1 MIDVVNDL
9 FDPSISWHDLEWLKD
24 IWGGPLVIKGIMN
37 PADARRCVDSGAD
50 AVWVSNHGGR
60 QLDGQRATVTVL
72 PAVVEAVADAAEV
85 YIDGGI
91 RRGSDV
97 VKCRALGARA
107 CMIGRP
113 YVYGLAAGGQAGVE
127 KVIEIL
133 MAEIDA
139 TLALLGRPTIED
151 LDSSCVT
158 MLP

>member
-9 FDPSISWHDLEWLKD
+9 FDPSMNWRDLEWLKD

-37 PADARRCVDSGAD
+37 PADAKRCVDAGAD

-60 QLDGQRATVTVL
+60 QLDGLSATVTAL
-72 PAVVEAVADAAEV
+72 PAVVDAVAGAAEV

-91 RRGSDV
+91 RRGSDI
-97 VKCRALGARA
+97 VKCLALGARA

-113 YVYGLAAGGQAGVE
+113 YVYGLAAGGRAGVE
-127 KVIEIL
+127 KVIQIL

-139 TLALLGRPTIED
+139 TMALLGRPALTD
-151 LDSSCVT
+151 LDPSCVT
-158 MLP
+158 ALP